1 MANTRYFNGCDPEHV
16 QKVTTDFKQF
26 LASALHGMNYA
37 KDESFA
43 DQMSIYLSL
52 MKTTR
57 EEVQEPHIDFLF
69 PAVTGNMS
77 ESPKTPSGK
86 QQKSK
91 RMTRRLFSDLPL
103 RERIPFIVFM
113 PLTEEG
119 MSIELW
125 SYRAEKHENYTH
137 ELGNMVQI
145 PYGKFLLVRGDTVH
159 AGGFKTGELGN
170 PRAHFYVYQGK
181 MGPSM
186 IPCQRTATIY
196 LLDKGFQSATSIKR
210 TFLVIAQVGSFGLTL
225 RSMAIALPSRVI
237 IVECFWL
244 RKNLV
249 FRSRTKKPIK
259 LRSFL
264 VVKVC
269 YC

>member
-1 MANTRYFNGCDPEHV
+1 MLRSTRTIRMSWVTWYKSRTASFSSFEEILSMLVALRLESWEIHV
-16 QKVTTDFKQF
+16 
-26 LASALHGMNYA
+26 
-37 KDESFA
+37 
-43 DQMSIYLSL
+43 
-52 MKTTR
+52 
-57 EEVQEPHIDFLF
+57 HIF
-69 PAVTGNMS
+69 TCTK
-77 ESPKTPSGK
+77 E
-86 QQKSK
+86 
-91 RMTRRLFSDLPL
+91 
-103 RERIPFIVFM
+103 
-113 PLTEEG
+113 
-119 MSIELW
+119 
-125 SYRAEKHENYTH
+125 
-137 ELGNMVQI
+137 
-145 PYGKFLLVRGDTVH
+145 
-159 AGGFKTGELGN
+159 
-170 PRAHFYVYQGK
+170 K
-181 MGPSM
+181 MGPST